1 MCPTMQVVATVIYP
15 HDEPPAPLPRAV
27 EAMLA
32 QHFSSVTAAKK
43 AIRRREILVAG
54 KVCNTS
60 RYALQLPYVLA
71 VMVSSQWQNM
81 TDHLV
86 TTVAK
91 SSVTPHVHSFLRFS
105 IHTSIHP
112 FHSLH
117 HSFIHQTMDPLI
129 RLFIHS
135 FIHSLIQSF
144 IHSFIHS
151 FSHSFIHSF
160 IQHVFSPSVRSWVAP
175 CSPHVPVSLVRVHVY
190 NVTVNCLV
198 QAIVIYMMGCSI
210 LDTLTVSASVLQGC
224 TARGALGMDA
234 EGARG

>member
-43 AIRRREILVAG
+43 AIRRREVLVAG

-81 TDHLV
+81 TNHLV

-129 RLFIHS
+129 RLFIPS
-135 FIHSLIQSF
+135 FL
-144 IHSFIHS
+144 HSFIHS
-151 FSHSFIHSF
+151 FNMCF
-160 IQHVFSPSVRSWVAP
+160 PL
-175 CSPHVPVSLVRVHVY
+175 VS
-190 NVTVNCLV
+190 
-198 QAIVIYMMGCSI
+198 G
-210 LDTLTVSASVLQGC
+210 
-224 TARGALGMDA
+224 LG
-234 EGARG
+234 